1 MPSFGLI
8 EQFIYFCDR
17 CRITGGIMLPNPII
31 SFNIGPLEFNVY
43 MYGLMI
49 AIGILGTFIT
59 LTLLGKKFGISES
72 FLDFTF
78 FTGIGA
84 IAVGFFASSVFQAIY
99 DYIENPAAGFN
110 LAGGMTFIG
119 GLIGGVATF
128 LLIYFIARN
137 KLRGRIIDLLPIA
150 PCCITIA
157 HAFGRLGCFFAG
169 CCYGKETD
177 SCLGVQFPGLSA
189 PVHPTQLYEAAF
201 LFIIFGVM
209 LFLLLKFDFK
219 YNMSVYVISY
229 GIFRF
234 CNEFLRGDHRGEL
247 VTGISPS
254 QFWSILMVVIG
265 VALIFFIKYVQPKRD
280 AEKAEGKF
288 V

>member
-1 MPSFGLI
+1 
-8 EQFIYFCDR
+8 
-17 CRITGGIMLPNPII
+17 MLPNPII
-31 SFNIGPLEFNVY
+31 SFNIGPMEFNVY

-59 LTLLGKKFGISES
+59 LTLIGKKKGISES

-84 IAVGFFASSVFQAIY
+84 IAVGFFSSMLFQAIY
-99 DYIENPAAGFN
+99 NYIENPSAGFH
-110 LAGGMTFIG
+110 LGESMTFIG

-128 LLIYFIARN
+128 LLVYWIARN
-137 KLRGRIIDLLPIA
+137 KLHGRAIDLLPIA

-169 CCYGKETD
+169 CCYGKPTD
-177 SCLGVQFPGLSA
+177 SFLGVKFPGLSE
-189 PVHPTQLYEAAF
+189 PVHPTQLYESVF

-254 QFWSILMVVIG
+254 QFWSIGMVLIG
-265 VALIFFIKYVQPKRD
+265 VGLIFFVKYIQPKRD
-280 AEKAEGKF
+280 AEKAAGKF

>member
-1 MPSFGLI
+1 
-8 EQFIYFCDR
+8 
-17 CRITGGIMLPNPII
+17 MLPNPII
-31 SFNIGPLEFNVY
+31 SFGPINVY

-59 LTLLGKKFGISES
+59 LTLLGKRQGISES

-84 IAVGFFASSVFQAIY
+84 IAVGFFSSSLFQAVY
-99 DYIENPAAGFN
+99 NYIENPAAGFKI
-110 LAGGMTFIG
+110 GGSMTFIG

-128 LLIYFIARN
+128 LLVYLIARN
-137 KLRGRIIDLLPIA
+137 RLHGRIVDLLSIA

-169 CCYGKETD
+169 CCYGKPTD
-177 SCLGVQFPGLSA
+177 SFLGVQFPGLTEA
-189 PVHPTQLYEAAF
+189 VHPTQLYESIF

-219 YNMSVYVISY
+219 YNMTVYLISY

-254 QFWSILMVVIG
+254 QFWSIGMVLIG
-265 VALIFFIKYVQPKRD
+265 IGLIFFIRYIQPKRD
-280 AEKAEGKF
+280 AEKAAGKF

>member
-1 MPSFGLI
+1 
-8 EQFIYFCDR
+8 
-17 CRITGGIMLPNPII
+17 MLPNPII

-49 AIGILGTFIT
+49 AIGILGTFAT
-59 LTLLGKKFGISES
+59 LTLMGRRMKINDS

-78 FTGIGA
+78 FTAIGA
-84 IAVGFFASSVFQAIY
+84 IAFGFFSSSLFQEIY
-99 DYIENPAAGFN
+99 DYIENPADKIEIFGK
-110 LAGGMTFIG
+110 GMTFIG
-119 GLIGGVATF
+119 GLIGGVVTF
-128 LLIYFIARN
+128 LAVYFIARN
-137 KLRGRIIDLLPIA
+137 KLHGRIIDLLSLA

-157 HAFGRLGCFFAG
+157 HAFGRLGCFFGG
-169 CCYGKETD
+169 CCYGKPTD
-177 SCLGVQFPGLSA
+177 SFLGVQFPGHTT

-219 YNMSVYVISY
+219 YNMTVYLISY

-234 CNEFLRGDHRGEL
+234 CIEFLRGDHRGEL

-254 QFWSILMVVIG
+254 QFWSIGMVLIG
-265 VALIFFIKYVQPKRD
+265 VGLIFFVKYVQPKRD
-280 AEKAEGKF
+280 AEKAAGKF

>member
-1 MPSFGLI
+1 
-8 EQFIYFCDR
+8 
-17 CRITGGIMLPNPII
+17 MLPNPII
-31 SFNIGPLEFNVY
+31 SFNIGPIAFNVY

-59 LTLLGKKFGISES
+59 LTLLGKRQGISES
-72 FLDFTF
+72 FLDFSF

-84 IAVGFFASSVFQAIY
+84 IAVGFFSSMLFQALY
-99 DYIENPAAGFN
+99 NYIENPSAGFKI
-110 LAGGMTFIG
+110 GESMTFIG

-128 LLIYFIARN
+128 LLVYWIARN
-137 KLRGRIIDLLPIA
+137 KLHGRAVDLLPIA

-157 HAFGRLGCFFAG
+157 HAFGRLGCFFGG
-169 CCYGKETD
+169 CCYGKATD
-177 SCLGVQFPGLSA
+177 SFLGVKFPHEYYRNGKLYVNEDLLT
-189 PVHPTQLYEAAF
+189 PVHATQLYEAVF

-234 CNEFLRGDHRGEL
+234 CNEYLRGDHRGEL
-247 VTGISPS
+247 VAGISPS
-254 QFWSILMVVIG
+254 QFWSILMIVIG
-265 VALIFFIKYVQPKRD
+265 VALIFFVKYFQPKRD
-280 AEKAEGKF
+280 AEKAAGKF